1 MIQTIISGERQ
12 VAFQDM
18 PDPQPKADWALVKVH
33 ASAICT
39 EYKAWLAGHNPAVMG
54 HEGVGEVVAIAEE
67 GPVKVGDRVVIL
79 PQNPCGRCHHCM
91 GGDYIYCED
100 TYDFAAFH
108 GSTAGNGTFAQYA
121 LKSTWLLPKIP
132 DNVSYAKATMAID
145 GIGASFG
152 GFEAIGVNSQDTVL
166 ITGLGPVGL
175 GAVVNARFRNAR
187 VLAVE
192 PAPWRA
198 NLALEMGAEVVLDPN
213 APYILE
219 KIRELTAG
227 RGVDCA
233 LDCSGRGSSERLCI
247 DATRRR
253 GRVAFVGE
261 CSDEMSIRVSPDL
274 IRKGLMVVGSW
285 LYNMADY
292 PKVMKVIHESPLID
306 RLISHSLPMSQ
317 IQEAFGLLARGEAA
331 KIVVDPWT

>member
-1 MIQTIISGERQ
+1 M
-12 VAFQDM
+12 
-18 PDPQPKADWALVKVH
+18 
-33 ASAICT
+33 
-39 EYKAWLAGHNPAVMG
+39 
-54 HEGVGEVVAIAEE
+54 
-67 GPVKVGDRVVIL
+67 
-79 PQNPCGRCHHCM
+79 
-91 GGDYIYCED
+91 
-100 TYDFAAFH
+100 
-108 GSTAGNGTFAQYA
+108 
-121 LKSTWLLPKIP
+121 
-132 DNVSYAKATMAID
+132 
-145 GIGASFG
+145 
-152 GFEAIGVNSQDTVL
+152 
-166 ITGLGPVGL
+166 
-175 GAVVNARFRNAR
+175 
-187 VLAVE
+187 LAVE

-233 LDCSGRGSSERLCI
+233 LDCSGRVSAERLCI

>member
-1 MIQTIISGERQ
+1 
-12 VAFQDM
+12 
-18 PDPQPKADWALVKVH
+18 
-33 ASAICT
+33 
-39 EYKAWLAGHNPAVMG
+39 MG

-79 PQNPCGRCHHCM
+79 PQNPCGCCHHCM

-121 LKSTWLLPKIP
+121 LKSAWLLPKIP

-198 NLALEMGAEVVLDPN
+198 NLALEMGAEIVLDPN
-213 APYILE
+213 DPHILE

-233 LDCSGRGSSERLCI
+233 LDCSGQVSSERLCI

-285 LYNMADY
+285 LYSMADY

-306 RLISHSLPMSQ
+306 RLISHQMPMSQ